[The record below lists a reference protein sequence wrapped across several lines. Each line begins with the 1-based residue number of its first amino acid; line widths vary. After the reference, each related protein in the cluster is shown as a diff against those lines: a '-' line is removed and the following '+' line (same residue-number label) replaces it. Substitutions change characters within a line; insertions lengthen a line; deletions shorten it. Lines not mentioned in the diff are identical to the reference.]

1 MTNFHIKDDYKPLI
15 QYIHKKDRCSSSFRR
30 CFSRIIRKIAMPVY
44 NATHKFSVE
53 HHVQMWSRGM
63 ETGPKRDHQ
72 GEGKAYLM
80 KKRPKDFGLFC
91 QAK

>member
-1 MTNFHIKDDYKPLI
+1 
-15 QYIHKKDRCSSSFRR
+15 
-30 CFSRIIRKIAMPVY
+30 MPVY

-53 HHVQMWSRGM
+53 HLVQIWSRDM